1 VRCGEGSLNE
11 KNFYLNFFEE
21 KYEEFRSSRLSY
33 EEFINMLSKQ
43 Y

>member
-1 VRCGEGSLNE
+1 MNE
-11 KNFYLNFFEE
+11 KNFYLNFYEE

-33 EEFINMLSKQ
+33 DDFVSMLSKQ